1 MAGNE
6 DGIATEGSGHIGAVA
21 VGTNRSQAAKSSS
34 VWGLGCAGVIGG
46 ARRPDAFEVADNG
59 TRLGE
64 GGNNGDRSIDR
75 SLRVCAPGMAR
86 SARDGAV
93 NRKA

>member
-1 MAGNE
+1 M
-6 DGIATEGSGHIGAVA
+6 
-21 VGTNRSQAAKSSS
+21 
-34 VWGLGCAGVIGG
+34 IGG